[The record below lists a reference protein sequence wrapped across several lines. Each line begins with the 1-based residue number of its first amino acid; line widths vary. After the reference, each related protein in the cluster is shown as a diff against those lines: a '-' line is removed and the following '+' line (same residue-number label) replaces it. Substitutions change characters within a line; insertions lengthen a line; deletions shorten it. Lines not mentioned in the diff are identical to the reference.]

1 MVSSI
6 SDLGRVLVVDDS
18 PFFRRLLTDVVD
30 GSGEFR
36 VVATARDGMDALRKV
51 RAHTPDI
58 VLMDIEMPQL
68 DGLGAIGYIMAES
81 PRAIVVVSAHV
92 GPGATAAIRALELG
106 AVDLVAKEEE
116 RGTAATARF
125 TERLLIVLRAA
136 RAAEVKR
143 LAAPGPPQRVIGPG
157 TQSTATGV
165 ARLCVAVAAST
176 GGPRALAEIV
186 PQLPIG
192 FDAAVLIVQHMP
204 PKFTRSLAERLAS
217 QSRFRVVEAQHGMAV
232 VTDTA
237 YMAPGDYHMRVASG
251 LNGPLLTLDQEPTVW
266 GVRPAAD
273 PLFLSVAAQFG
284 ARAIG
289 VVLTGIGRDGA
300 EGLRKIHDA
309 GGIGIAQDR
318 ETATIYGMPGAA
330 LQAGGARY
338 VLPVTEIAGR
348 IATELGRMKPQ

>member
-1 MVSSI
+1 
-6 SDLGRVLVVDDS
+6 VDDS

-51 RAHTPDI
+51 RAHAPDV
-58 VLMDIEMPQL
+58 VLMDIEMPEL

-92 GPGATAAIRALELG
+92 GPGAAAAIRALELG

-125 TERLLIVLRAA
+125 AERLLIVLRAA

-143 LAAPGPPQRVIGPG
+143 LAAPERRQREVVPGP
-157 TQSTATGV
+157 QSTATGV

-192 FDAAVLIVQHMP
+192 LDAAVLIVQHMP

-217 QSRFRVVEAQHGMAV
+217 QSRFRVVEAQHGMPV
-232 VTDTA
+232 LTDTA
-237 YMAPGDYHMRVASG
+237 YVAPGDYHMRVTSG
-251 LNGPLLTLDQEPTVW
+251 PNGPLLALDQGPSVW

-273 PLFLSVAAQFG
+273 PLFGSVASQFG
-284 ARAIG
+284 PRAVG

-348 IATELGRMKPQ
+348 VAIELGRMKPQ

>member
-1 MVSSI
+1 MASSS
-6 SDLGRVLVVDDS
+6 SDPGRVLVVDDS

-51 RAHTPDI
+51 RAHAPDV
-58 VLMDIEMPQL
+58 VLMDIEMPEL

-81 PRAIVVVSAHV
+81 PRPIVVVSAHV

-116 RGTAATARF
+116 RGPAATARF
-125 TERLLIVLRAA
+125 AERLMIVLRAA

-143 LAAPGPPQRVIGPG
+143 LTAPERPEREIAPGA
-157 TQSTATGV
+157 QSTATGV

-192 FDAAVLIVQHMP
+192 LDAAVLIVQHMP
-204 PKFTRSLAERLAS
+204 PKFTRSLAERLAA
-217 QSRFRVVEAQHGMAV
+217 QSRFRVVEAQEGMPV
-232 VTDTA
+232 LTDTA
-237 YMAPGDYHMRVASG
+237 YVAPGDYHMRVALG
-251 LNGPLLTLDQEPTVW
+251 PNGPLLTLDQEPSMW

-273 PLFLSVAAQFG
+273 PLFGSVASQFG
-284 ARAIG
+284 PRAVG

-300 EGLRKIHDA
+300 DGLRKIHDA

-338 VLPVTEIAGR
+338 VLPVSEIAGR
-348 IATELGRMKPQ
+348 IATELGRMKPR

>member
-1 MVSSI
+1 MASSS
-6 SDLGRVLVVDDS
+6 SDPGRVLVVDDS

-51 RAHTPDI
+51 RAHAPDV
-58 VLMDIEMPQL
+58 VLMDIEMPEL

-81 PRAIVVVSAHV
+81 PRPIVVVSAHV

-125 TERLLIVLRAA
+125 AERLMIVLRAA

-143 LAAPGPPQRVIGPG
+143 LTAPERREREIVPGP
-157 TQSTATGV
+157 QSTATGV

-192 FDAAVLIVQHMP
+192 LDAAVLIVQHMP
-204 PKFTRSLAERLAS
+204 PKFTRSLAERLAA
-217 QSRFRVVEAQHGMAV
+217 QSRFRVVEAQHGTPV
-232 VTDTA
+232 LTDTA
-237 YMAPGDYHMRVASG
+237 YVAPGDYHMRVASG
-251 LNGPLLTLDQEPTVW
+251 PNGPLLTLDQEPSMW

-273 PLFLSVAAQFG
+273 PLFGSVASLFG
-284 ARAIG
+284 PRAVG

-300 EGLRKIHDA
+300 DGLRKIHDA

-348 IATELGRMKPQ
+348 IATELGRMKPR

>member
-1 MVSSI
+1 
-6 SDLGRVLVVDDS
+6 
-18 PFFRRLLTDVVD
+18 
-30 GSGEFR
+30 
-36 VVATARDGMDALRKV
+36 
-51 RAHTPDI
+51 
-58 VLMDIEMPQL
+58 
-68 DGLGAIGYIMAES
+68 
-81 PRAIVVVSAHV
+81 
-92 GPGATAAIRALELG
+92 
-106 AVDLVAKEEE
+106 VDLVAKEEE

-125 TERLLIVLRAA
+125 AERLMIVLRAA
-136 RAAEVKR
+136 RAADVKR
-143 LAAPGPPQRVIGPG
+143 LVAPERRQREVVPGP
-157 TQSTATGV
+157 QSTTSGV

-192 FDAAVLIVQHMP
+192 LDAAVLIVQHMP

-217 QSRFRVVEAQHGMAV
+217 QSRFRVVEAQHGMPV
-232 VTDTA
+232 LTDTA
-237 YMAPGDYHMRVASG
+237 YVAPGDYHMRVTSG
-251 LNGPLLTLDQEPTVW
+251 PNGLLLTLDQEPSVW

-273 PLFLSVAAQFG
+273 PLFGSVASRFG
-284 ARAIG
+284 PRAIG

-330 LQAGGARY
+330 LHAGGARY